1 MPRDP
6 AAEIAQCFVRIADA
20 LRSVSRDDHGM
31 SDARHEP
38 ESPKAEAERLLRVA
52 EKGESEETP
61 AIAIGGVWIVTGLI
75 VLIVLAL
82 AMVAYWLA

>member
-1 MPRDP
+1 MSRDP
-6 AAEIAQCFVRIADA
+6 DAGIAQRFVRIADA
-20 LRSVSRDDHGM
+20 VRAISRDARWM

-38 ESPKAEAERLLRVA
+38 ESPKAESERLLRVA

-61 AIAIGGVWIVTGLI
+61 AIAIGGVWIVTTLV

-82 AMVAYWLA
+82 ALLAYWLA